1 MINRKALFAAGSVI
15 SLAAFLSLEPL
26 SISPS
31 DAQMFYGKVGPAHGE
46 PDGNGVPC
54 YGFLDGGGQC
64 LTSQYATSS
73 ADHPVRL
80 EGEVGK
86 SRPRDGFEQ
95 FGRRARDLIYI
106 ATPGGE
112 SDEPDSTVRNG
123 EGIIVLDAKAHYAF
137 VKRIPLQN
145 LPAPLSPE
153 EVSAMMADPVTNM
166 VYISTRGHLIAMD
179 LATEK
184 VVWDKTYEPGTCC
197 ERGQV
202 TPDGLTLEVGSN
214 LKDFHRVI
222 DARTGDVKGIIQTPK
237 SNFNHNMGMS
247 ADGKTVF
254 DAPNGVTM
262 TVADMATMKATHTIT
277 FDDHVRVFVINHDA
291 SRVYAN
297 LNNLLGFEIADAKT
311 GKIIKRVEAPAEMWK
326 AKWADPNLHFFGHG
340 APQHGVALT
349 PDESELWVPDSINNQ
364 MLIYDNEGQDNWKL
378 DPAKTIKL
386 EHASNWIT
394 MGLDGKIAL
403 SSSGDVID
411 VKSHRIVAQLK
422 DEYGN
427 LIHSEKFLE
436 LAFDNK
442 GHLMRAE
449 NQFAEGDPAAVEA
462 KRASLDAAGS
472 KQARNQ

>member
-1 MINRKALFAAGSVI
+1 
-15 SLAAFLSLEPL
+15 
-26 SISPS
+26 
-31 DAQMFYGKVGPAHGE
+31 MFYGKVGPAHGE

-64 LTSQYATSS
+64 LATQNAANS

-80 EGEVGK
+80 VGEVGK
-86 SRPRDGFEQ
+86 ARPRDGFEQ
-95 FGRRARDLIYI
+95 FGRHARDLIYI
-106 ATPGGE
+106 ALPGGY
-112 SDEPDSTVRNG
+112 SDEPDSTVRTG
-123 EGIIVLDAKAHYAF
+123 EGILVLDAKANYAV

-166 VYISTRGHLIAMD
+166 VYLSTRGHLIAMD
-179 LATEK
+179 LTTEK
-184 VVWDKTYEPGTCC
+184 VVWNNTYEPGTCC
-197 ERGQV
+197 ERGQI

-214 LKDFHRVI
+214 LKDYHRVI
-222 DARTGDVKGIIQTPK
+222 DARTGAVKGIIQTPK
-237 SNFNHNMGMS
+237 SMFNHNMGMS
-247 ADGKTVF
+247 ADGKEVF

-277 FDDHVRVFVINHDA
+277 FDDHIRVFVINHDS

-340 APQHGVALT
+340 APQHGLALT
-349 PDESELWVPDSINNQ
+349 PDESEMWVPDSINNQ

-378 DPAKTIKL
+378 DSAKTIKL

-403 SSSGDVID
+403 SSSGDVIN
-411 VKSHRIVAQLK
+411 VKSHKIVAQLK

-427 LIHSEKFLE
+427 LVHSEKFLE
-436 LAFDNK
+436 LVFDNK
-442 GHLMRAE
+442 GHLTRAE
-449 NQFAEGDPAAVEA
+449 NQFAEGDPAAVED
-462 KRASLDAAGS
+462 KRASLDTAGS
-472 KQARNQ
+472 KQARN

>member
-1 MINRKALFAAGSVI
+1 MVCRKVLLAAGSVI
-15 SLAAFLSLEPL
+15 SLAGFLTSEPL
-26 SISPS
+26 SVSPAQ
-31 DAQMFYGKVGPAHGE
+31 AQMFYGKVGPAHGE
-46 PDGNGVPC
+46 PDGNGTPC

-64 LTSQYATSS
+64 LTTQGAANSS
-73 ADHPVRL
+73 DHPVRL
-80 EGEVGK
+80 VGEVGK
-86 SRPRDGFEQ
+86 ARPRDGFEQ
-95 FGRRARDLIYI
+95 FGRRSRDLIYI
-106 ATPGGE
+106 AVPGGS
-112 SDEPDSTVRNG
+112 SDNPDSTIETG

-145 LPAPLSPE
+145 LPAPFAPE

-184 VVWDKTYEPGTCC
+184 VVWNNTYEEGSCC
-197 ERGQV
+197 ERGQI

-222 DARTGDVKGIIQTPK
+222 DAKTGAVKGIIQTPK
-237 SNFNHNMGMS
+237 SMFNHNMGMS

-254 DAPNGVTM
+254 DAPNGITM
-262 TVADMATMKATHTIT
+262 TMADMATMKAIRTIT
-277 FDDHVRVFVINHDA
+277 FDDHIRVFVINHDA

-311 GKIIKRVEAPAEMWK
+311 GKIVKRVEAPAEMWK
-326 AKWADPNLHFFGHG
+326 AKWADPNQHFFGHG
-340 APQHGVALT
+340 APQHGLALT
-349 PDESELWVPDSINNQ
+349 PDESEIWVTDDINNQ
-364 MLIYDNEGQDNWKL
+364 MLIYDNEGQDNWQL

-386 EHASNWIT
+386 EHPSNWVT

-411 VKSHRIVAQLK
+411 VKSHKIVAQLK
-422 DEYGN
+422 DEHGN

-442 GHLMRAE
+442 GHLMRSE

-462 KRASLDAAGS
+462 RRASLDTGNK
-472 KQARNQ
+472 KQARN

>member
-1 MINRKALFAAGSVI
+1 MSYRKALLAAGSVM
-15 SLAAFLSLEPL
+15 SLAGFLSLEPL
-26 SISPS
+26 SVQPS
-31 DAQMFYGKVGPAHGE
+31 QAQMFYGKVGPAHGE

-54 YGFLDGGGQC
+54 FGFLDGGGQC
-64 LTSQYATSS
+64 LKTQDATNS

-80 EGEVGK
+80 VGEVGK

-95 FGRRARDLIYI
+95 FGRRSRDLIYI
-106 ATPGGE
+106 ALPGGS
-112 SDEPDSTVRNG
+112 SDEPDSTVRTG
-123 EGIIVLDAKAHYAF
+123 EGILVLDAKANYAV

-145 LPAPLSPE
+145 PPAALSPE

-179 LATEK
+179 LTTEK
-184 VVWDKTYEPGTCC
+184 VVWNNTYEPGTCC

-202 TPDGLTLEVGSN
+202 SPDGLTLEVGSN

-222 DARTGDVKGIIQTPK
+222 DAKTGAVKGIIQTPK
-237 SNFNHNMGMS
+237 SMFNHNMGMS

-311 GKIIKRVEAPAEMWK
+311 GKIIERVEAPAEMWK

-340 APQHGVALT
+340 APQHGLALT
-349 PDESELWVPDSINNQ
+349 PDESEMWVPDSINNQ
-364 MLIYDNEGQDNWKL
+364 MLVYDNEGQDNWKL

-386 EHASNWIT
+386 QHASNWIT

-403 SSSGDVID
+403 SSSGDVIN
-411 VKSHRIVAQLK
+411 VKAHKIVAQLK

-427 LIHSEKFLE
+427 LVHSEKFLE

-449 NQFAEGDPAAVEA
+449 NQFAEGDPAAVEE
-462 KRASLDAAGS
+462 KRASLDTSQS
-472 KQARNQ
+472 KQARN

>member
-1 MINRKALFAAGSVI
+1 MTVRNVLLAAGSVV
-15 SLAAFLSLEPL
+15 SLAAFLTVSPL
-26 SISPS
+26 METEVK
-31 DAQMFYGKVGPAHGE
+31 AQMFFGKVGPANGE
-46 PDGNGVPC
+46 LDGNGQPC

-64 LTSQYATSS
+64 LSKEHATNS

-80 EGEVGK
+80 VGEVGK
-86 SRPRDGFEQ
+86 SRPRNGFVQ
-95 FGRRARDLIYI
+95 FSRRARDLIYI
-106 ATPGGE
+106 ALPGGS
-112 SDEPDSTVRNG
+112 SDDPASTVRTG
-123 EGIIVLDAKAHYAF
+123 EGILILDAKADYAV

-145 LPAPLSPE
+145 MPGPLAPE
-153 EVSAMMADPVTNM
+153 EVSAMMANPVTNM

-184 VVWDKTYEPGTCC
+184 VVWNKTYEPGTCC

-214 LKDFHRVI
+214 LKDFHFVL
-222 DARTGDVKGIIQTPK
+222 DAKTGEIKGRIQTPK
-237 SNFNHNMGMS
+237 SMFNHNMNMS
-247 ADGKTVF
+247 PDGKTVF

-311 GKIIKRVEAPAEMWK
+311 GKILKRVEAPGEMWK
-326 AKWADPNLHFFGHG
+326 AKWADPNQHFYGHG
-340 APQHGVALT
+340 APQHGLALT
-349 PDESELWVPDSINNQ
+349 PDESEMWVPDSINNQ
-364 MLIYDNEGQDNWKL
+364 MLIYNNAGQDDWKL
-378 DPAKTIKL
+378 DPSKTIKL
-386 EHASNWIT
+386 AHASNWIT

-411 VKSHRIVAQLK
+411 VKSHKIVAQLK

-436 LAFDNK
+436 MAFDNK
-442 GHLMRAE
+442 GHLMRTV
-449 NQFAEGDPAAVEA
+449 NQFALGDPSAVESR
-462 KRASLDAAGS
+462 RASLAQGS
-472 KQARNQ
+472 VRQAQK

>member
-1 MINRKALFAAGSVI
+1 MSYRKALLAAGSIV
-15 SLAAFLSLEPL
+15 SLASFLTFEPL
-26 SISPS
+26 TVSPS
-31 DAQMFYGKVGPAHGE
+31 EAQMFYGKVGPAHGE

-54 YGFLDGGGQC
+54 NGFLDGGGQC
-64 LTSQYATSS
+64 LTTQNATNS
-73 ADHPVRL
+73 ADHPTRL
-80 EGEVGK
+80 VGTVGK

-106 ATPGGE
+106 ALPGGS
-112 SDEPDSTVRNG
+112 SDDPATTVRTG
-123 EGIIVLDAKAHYAF
+123 EGILILDAKANYAV
-137 VKRIPLQN
+137 VKRIPIQN
-145 LPAPLSPE
+145 LPGPLSPE
-153 EVSAMMADPVTNM
+153 EVSGMMADPITNM
-166 VYISTRGHLIAMD
+166 VYLSTRGHLIAMD
-179 LATEK
+179 LATDK
-184 VVWDKTYEPGTCC
+184 IVWNKTYEPGSCC

-214 LKDFHRVI
+214 LKNFHFVI
-222 DARTGDVKGIIQTPK
+222 DAKTGEVKGRIQTPK
-237 SNFNHNMGMS
+237 SMFNHNMGMS

-277 FDDHVRVFVINHDA
+277 FDDHIRVFVINHDA

-311 GKIIKRVEAPAEMWK
+311 GKIIKRVEAPANMWK
-326 AKWADPNLHFFGHG
+326 AKWADPNQVFYGHG

-349 PDESELWVPDSINNQ
+349 PDESEIWVPDSINNQ
-364 MLIYDNEGQDNWKL
+364 MLVYDNEGQDNWKL
-378 DPAKTIKL
+378 DSAKTIKL

-411 VKSHRIVAQLK
+411 VKSHKIVAKLK

-436 LAFDNK
+436 LGFDNK
-442 GHLMRAE
+442 GHLMRTV

-462 KRASLDAAGS
+462 KRASLESGAS
-472 KQARNQ
+472 KQARN

>member
-1 MINRKALFAAGSVI
+1 MLCRKVLLAAGSAV
-15 SLAAFLSLEPL
+15 SLGAFLAVTP
-26 SISPS
+26 PMAPPAK
-31 DAQMFYGKVGPAHGE
+31 AQMFFGKVGPAKGE
-46 PDGNGVPC
+46 KDGNGDPC

-64 LTSQYATSS
+64 LTAQGAANS
-73 ADHPVRL
+73 ADHPVHL
-80 EGEVGK
+80 VGEVGK
-86 SRPRDGFEQ
+86 SRPRNGFEQ

-106 ATPGGE
+106 ATPGGS
-112 SDEPDSTVRNG
+112 SDEPASTVRTG
-123 EGIIVLDAKAHYAF
+123 EGIIILDAKADYAV

-145 LPAPLSPE
+145 LPGPLAPE

-179 LATEK
+179 LTTEK
-184 VVWDKTYEPGTCC
+184 IVWNKTYEPGTCC

-202 TPDGLTLEVGSN
+202 SPDGLTLEVGSN

-222 DARTGDVKGIIQTPK
+222 DARTGEVKGIIQTPK
-237 SNFNHNMGMS
+237 SNFNHNMAMS

-254 DAPNGVTM
+254 DAPNGITM

-311 GKIIKRVEAPAEMWK
+311 GKILKRVEAPGEMWK
-326 AKWADPNLHFFGHG
+326 AKWADPNQHFYGHG
-340 APQHGVALT
+340 APQHGLALT
-349 PDESELWVPDSINNQ
+349 PDESEMWVPDSINNQ
-364 MLIYDNEGQDNWKL
+364 MLIYNNAGPDDWKL
-378 DPAKTIKL
+378 DPSKTIKL

-403 SSSGDVID
+403 SSSGDVIE
-411 VKSHRIVAQLK
+411 VKSHKIVAHLK

-442 GHLMRAE
+442 GRLMRAE

-462 KRASLDAAGS
+462 RRASLEKGPVR
-472 KQARNQ
+472 QANN

>member
-1 MINRKALFAAGSVI
+1 MAYRKALLAAGSVI
-15 SLAAFLSLEPL
+15 SLAGFLTFEPL
-26 SISPS
+26 SVSRS
-31 DAQMFYGKVGPAHGE
+31 DAQTFYGKVGPAHGE

-54 YGFLDGGGQC
+54 YGFMDGGGQC
-64 LTSQYATSS
+64 LTSQNAANSP
-73 ADHPVRL
+73 DHPVRL
-80 EGEVGK
+80 VGEVGK
-86 SRPRDGFEQ
+86 ARPRDGFQQ
-95 FGRRARDLIYI
+95 FGRRSRDLIYI

-112 SDEPDSTVRNG
+112 SDEPDSTVKNG
-123 EGIIVLDAKAHYAF
+123 EGIIVLDAKAGYAF

-166 VYISTRGHLIAMD
+166 LYISTRGHLIAMD

-184 VVWDKTYEPGTCC
+184 VVWNNTYEPGTCC
-197 ERGQV
+197 ERGQI

-222 DARTGDVKGIIQTPK
+222 DARTGAVKGVIQTPK
-237 SNFNHNMGMS
+237 SMFNHNMGMS

-262 TVADMATMKATHTIT
+262 TVADMATMKATNTIT

-297 LNNLLGFEIADAKT
+297 LNNLLGFEIADSKT

-326 AKWADPNLHFFGHG
+326 AKWADPNQHFFGHG
-340 APQHGVALT
+340 SAQHGLALT
-349 PDESELWVPDSINNQ
+349 PDESEIWVTDDINNQ

-386 EHASNWIT
+386 EHASNWVT

-411 VKSHRIVAQLK
+411 VKAHKIIAQLK
-422 DEYGN
+422 DERGN

-436 LAFDNK
+436 LAFDNN

-449 NQFAEGDPAAVEA
+449 NQFAEGDPAAVEGR
-462 KRASLDAAGS
+462 RASLETGGS
-472 KQARNQ
+472 KEARN

>member
-1 MINRKALFAAGSVI
+1 MKIRKVFLAAGSVI
-15 SLAAFLSLEPL
+15 SLAGFLSLEP
-26 SISPS
+26 SFIQPS
-31 DAQMFYGKVGPAHGE
+31 QAQMFYGKVGPAHGE

-64 LTSQYATSS
+64 LKSQNATNS
-73 ADHPVRL
+73 ADHPIRL
-80 EGEVGK
+80 VGDVGK

-106 ATPGGE
+106 AMPGGS
-112 SDEPDSTVRNG
+112 SDEPDSTVRTG
-123 EGIIVLDAKAHYAF
+123 EGIVVLDAKANFAV

-145 LPAPLSPE
+145 LSAPLSPE

-166 VYISTRGHLIAMD
+166 IYISTRGHLIAMD

-184 VVWDKTYEPGTCC
+184 VIWNNTYEPGTCC

-222 DARTGDVKGIIQTPK
+222 DAKTGAVKGIIQTPK
-237 SNFNHNMGMS
+237 SMFNHNMGMS
-247 ADGKTVF
+247 PDGKTVF

-311 GKIIKRVEAPAEMWK
+311 GKIIKRVEAPGEMWK

-340 APQHGVALT
+340 APQHGLALT
-349 PDESELWVPDSINNQ
+349 PDESEMWVPDSINNQ
-364 MLIYDNEGQDNWKL
+364 MLVYDNEGQDNWKL

-386 EHASNWIT
+386 QHASNWIT

-403 SSSGDVID
+403 SSSGDVIN
-411 VKSHRIVAQLK
+411 VKAHKVVAQLK

-462 KRASLDAAGS
+462 RRASLETTGT
-472 KQARNQ
+472 KQARN

>member
-1 MINRKALFAAGSVI
+1 MSYRKALLAAGSVM
-15 SLAAFLSLEPL
+15 SLAGFLSLEPL
-26 SISPS
+26 SVQPS
-31 DAQMFYGKVGPAHGE
+31 QAQMFYGKVGPAHGE

-54 YGFLDGGGQC
+54 FGFLDGGGQC
-64 LTSQYATSS
+64 LKTQDATNS

-80 EGEVGK
+80 VGEVGK

-95 FGRRARDLIYI
+95 FGRRSRDLIYI
-106 ATPGGE
+106 ALPGGS
-112 SDEPDSTVRNG
+112 SDEPDSTVRTG
-123 EGIIVLDAKAHYAF
+123 EGILVLDAKANYAV

-145 LPAPLSPE
+145 PPAALSPE

-179 LATEK
+179 LTTEK
-184 VVWDKTYEPGTCC
+184 VVWNNTYEPGTCC

-202 TPDGLTLEVGSN
+202 SPDGLTLEVGSN

-222 DARTGDVKGIIQTPK
+222 DAKTGAVKGIIQTPK
-237 SNFNHNMGMS
+237 SMFNHNMGMS

-311 GKIIKRVEAPAEMWK
+311 GKIIERVEAPAEMWK

-340 APQHGVALT
+340 APQHGLALT
-349 PDESELWVPDSINNQ
+349 PDESEMWVPDSINNQ
-364 MLIYDNEGQDNWKL
+364 MLVYDNEGQDNWKL

-386 EHASNWIT
+386 QHASNWIT

-403 SSSGDVID
+403 SSSGDVIN
-411 VKSHRIVAQLK
+411 VKAHKIVAQLK

-427 LIHSEKFLE
+427 LVHSEKFLE

-442 GHLMRAE
+442 GHLTRAE
-449 NQFAEGDPAAVEA
+449 NQFAEGDPAAVEE
-462 KRASLDAAGS
+462 KRASLDTSQS
-472 KQARNQ
+472 KQARN

>member
-1 MINRKALFAAGSVI
+1 MSYRKALLAAGSVI
-15 SLAAFLSLEPL
+15 SLAGFLCAEPL
-26 SISPS
+26 AIAPS
-31 DAQMFYGKVGPAHGE
+31 QAQMFYGKVGPAHGE

-54 YGFLDGGGQC
+54 YGFMDGGGQC
-64 LTSQYATSS
+64 LSNQNAASS
-73 ADHPVRL
+73 ADHPVRIV
-80 EGEVGK
+80 GDVGK
-86 SRPRDGFEQ
+86 ARPRDGFQQ
-95 FGRRARDLIYI
+95 FGRRARDLIYL
-106 ATPGGE
+106 ALPGGY
-112 SDEPDSTVRNG
+112 SDEPDSTVQTG

-145 LPAPLSPE
+145 LSAPLEPE

-166 VYISTRGHLIAMD
+166 VYLSTRGHLIAMD

-184 VVWDKTYEPGTCC
+184 VVWNNTYEPGTCC

-202 TPDGLTLEVGSN
+202 SPDGLTLEVGSN

-222 DARTGDVKGIIQTPK
+222 DAKTGTVKGIIQTPK
-237 SNFNHNMGMS
+237 SMFNHNMGMS

-277 FDDHVRVFVINHDA
+277 FDDHIRVFVINHDA

-311 GKIIKRVEAPAEMWK
+311 GKIIKRVEAPGEMWK

-340 APQHGVALT
+340 APQHGLALT
-349 PDESELWVPDSINNQ
+349 PDESEMWVPDSINNQ
-364 MLIYDNEGQDNWKL
+364 MLVYDNEGQDNWKL

-386 EHASNWIT
+386 DHASNWIT

-403 SSSGDVID
+403 SSSGDVIE
-411 VKSHRIVAQLK
+411 VKSHKIVAHLK

-462 KRASLDAAGS
+462 KRASLDTAGT
-472 KQARNQ
+472 KQARN

>member
-1 MINRKALFAAGSVI
+1 MAFRKVLLAAGSVI
-15 SLAAFLSLEPL
+15 SLAGFLSLEPL

-31 DAQMFYGKVGPAHGE
+31 EAQMFYGKVGPAHGE
-46 PDGNGVPC
+46 LDGNGVPC
-54 YGFLDGGGQC
+54 YGFMDGGGQC
-64 LTSQYATSS
+64 LSTKNAVNS
-73 ADHPVRL
+73 ADHPTRL
-80 EGEVGK
+80 VGDVGK
-86 SRPRDGFEQ
+86 ARPRDGFEQ
-95 FGRRARDLIYI
+95 FGRHARDLIYI
-106 ATPGGE
+106 AVPGGE
-112 SDEPDSTVRNG
+112 SDDPDSTIRNG

-166 VYISTRGHLIAMD
+166 AYISTRGHLIAMD
-179 LATEK
+179 MATDK
-184 VVWDKTYEPGTCC
+184 IVWNNTYEKGTCC
-197 ERGQV
+197 ERGQI

-222 DARTGDVKGIIQTPK
+222 DAKTGAVKGIIQTPK
-237 SNFNHNMGMS
+237 SMFNHNMGMS

-311 GKIIKRVEAPAEMWK
+311 GKIIKRVEAPAETWK
-326 AKWADPNLHFFGHG
+326 AKWADPNQHFFGHG
-340 APQHGVALT
+340 APQHGLALT
-349 PDESELWVPDSINNQ
+349 PDESEMWVPDDINNL

-386 EHASNWIT
+386 QHASNWIT

-411 VKSHRIVAQLK
+411 VKSHKVVAQLK

-436 LAFDNK
+436 LAFDNN
-442 GHLMRAE
+442 GRLMRAE

-462 KRASLDAAGS
+462 RAETQGAGTR
-472 KQARNQ
+472 KQARN

>member
-1 MINRKALFAAGSVI
+1 MAYRKAFLAAASVV
-15 SLAAFLSLEPL
+15 SLAGFLSVEPL
-26 SISPS
+26 SVSPS
-31 DAQMFYGKVGPAHGE
+31 EAQMFYGKVGPAHGE

-64 LTSQYATSS
+64 LSSQNASS
-73 ADHPVRL
+73 SVDRPVRIV
-80 EGEVGK
+80 GTVGK
-86 SRPRDGFEQ
+86 ARPRDGFEQ

-106 ATPGGE
+106 AVPGGS
-112 SDEPDSTVRNG
+112 SDDPDSTIKTG

-184 VVWDKTYEPGTCC
+184 IVWNNTYEPGTCC
-197 ERGQV
+197 ERGQI

-214 LKDFHRVI
+214 LQDFHRVI
-222 DARTGDVKGIIQTPK
+222 DARTGMVKGIIQTPK
-237 SNFNHNMGMS
+237 SMFNHNMGMS

-277 FDDHVRVFVINHDA
+277 FDDHIRVFVINHDA

-326 AKWADPNLHFFGHG
+326 AKWADPNLQFFGHG
-340 APQHGVALT
+340 APQHGLALT
-349 PDESELWVPDSINNQ
+349 PDESEIWVPDDINNQ

-411 VKSHRIVAQLK
+411 VSSHKVIAQLK

-462 KRASLDAAGS
+462 KRASLEAGPG
-472 KQARNQ
+472 KQARN

>member
-1 MINRKALFAAGSVI
+1 MMKIRQIFMAAGSIV
-15 SLAAFLSLEPL
+15 SLSAFLTLEPA

-31 DAQMFYGKVGPAHGE
+31 QAQMFYGKVGPAHGE

-64 LTSQYATSS
+64 LKTQNATNS

-80 EGEVGK
+80 VGEVGK
-86 SRPRDGFEQ
+86 ARPRDGFQQ

-106 ATPGGE
+106 AAPGGE
-112 SDEPDSTVRNG
+112 SDEPDSTVRTG
-123 EGIIVLDAKAHYAF
+123 EGIIVLDAKANYAF
-137 VKRIPLQN
+137 VKRIHIQN
-145 LPAPLSPE
+145 LSAPLEPE

-184 VVWDKTYEPGTCC
+184 VVWNNTYEPGTCC
-197 ERGQV
+197 ERGQI
-202 TPDGLTLEVGSN
+202 TPDGLTLEVGSD

-222 DARTGDVKGIIQTPK
+222 DARTGAVKGVIQTPK
-237 SNFNHNMGMS
+237 SMFNHNMGMS

-277 FDDHVRVFVINHDA
+277 FDDHIRVFVINHDA

-311 GKIIKRVEAPAEMWK
+311 GQIIKRIEAPGETWK

-340 APQHGVALT
+340 APQHGLAFT
-349 PDESELWVPDSINNQ
+349 PDESEIWVPDSINNQ

-411 VKSHRIVAQLK
+411 VKKHHIIAKLK

-449 NQFAEGDPAAVEA
+449 NQFAEGDPAAVEQ
-462 KRASLDAAGS
+462 KRVSLESSG
-472 KQARNQ
+472 KQARN